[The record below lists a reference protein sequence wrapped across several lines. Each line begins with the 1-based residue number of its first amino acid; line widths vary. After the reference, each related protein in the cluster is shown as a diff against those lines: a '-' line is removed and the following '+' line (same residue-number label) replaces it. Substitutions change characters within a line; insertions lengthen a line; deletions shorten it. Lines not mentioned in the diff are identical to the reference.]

1 MSHLAELQIEFKSE
15 ANYLSALLAP
25 AGNQNS
31 IEILNAFKRIK
42 RIAKEGIKASK
53 LIIPSF
59 LALPITGEHT
69 QRMTDLTDKRWEEG
83 L

>member
-1 MSHLAELQIEFKSE
+1 MSLLAQLQIDVKDE

-31 IEILNAFKRIK
+31 IEILNTFKRIK

-53 LIIPSF
+53 LIIPLF
-59 LALPITGEHT
+59 TALPATGEHT
-69 QRMTDLTDKRWEEG
+69 QGMTDLTDKRWEEG